1 MYIEETR
8 RNLEATKD
16 MLKLIEN
23 QHEEYVTR
31 LRTENKN
38 LLSRQKIEV
47 TILEMGFEDVRSTC
61 GKCLIFN

>member
-1 MYIEETR
+1 MYIEETQ

-31 LRTENKN
+31 LRTENKK
-38 LLSRQKIEV
+38 LLSKQKIEV

-61 GKCLIFN
+61 GN